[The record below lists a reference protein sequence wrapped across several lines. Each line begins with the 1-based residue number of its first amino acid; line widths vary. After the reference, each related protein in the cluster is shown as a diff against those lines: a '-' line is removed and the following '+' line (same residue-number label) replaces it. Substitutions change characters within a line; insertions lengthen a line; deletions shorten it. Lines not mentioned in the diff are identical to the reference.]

1 VSSRPNEGTT
11 IELAIPINPFGS
23 IVAPLGQYC
32 VSVELKDE
40 KLTDRLLTNLRSLG
54 AQILSKSN
62 LAEEVSDQYYILTE
76 TDPRASSINKHGDSK
91 NIYLISAK
99 NGIYG
104 EPKLTVFDTI
114 ITPRDIT
121 SLLQRESN
129 TSGELSPRKEY
140 QSYIKSSFK
149 LLIVD
154 DVETN
159 RFLLKMQLSDYFEQ
173 ISEASNGVEA
183 LAQFEH
189 CRPDVILMDCQ
200 MPVMD
205 GFESTIKIR
214 ELEKNETA
222 GTNVVIIA
230 LTASALEED
239 QRKCFKCGMNET
251 LTKPF
256 NMQSLINILA
266 AQGMLISATH
276 QVTNSQIDAD
286 FEHAAIDMQTLSQ
299 VKKVSGESFSSI
311 IDMFKAETQK
321 SIAILATSENKEA
334 VAHKIKSA
342 ALSIGALRVAEL
354 AKNLESDVES
364 INRESTIKMLE
375 YLDEFVERS
384 EEIR

>member
-1 VSSRPNEGTT
+1 M
-11 IELAIPINPFGS
+11 
-23 IVAPLGQYC
+23 
-32 VSVELKDE
+32 
-40 KLTDRLLTNLRSLG
+40 
-54 AQILSKSN
+54 
-62 LAEEVSDQYYILTE
+62 
-76 TDPRASSINKHGDSK
+76 
-91 NIYLISAK
+91 
-99 NGIYG
+99 YG

-256 NMQSLINILA
+256 NMQSLINVLA